1 MKKPKFDTT
10 IDGVPAGEFVVAMM
24 YETNVQKKTAM
35 RERYQLY
42 ITEQAKFYD
51 EMENGCFECGGECT
65 CTDKPYVHKTAK
77 QLVEEQEDRNSIG
90 YWNDIRSANLR

>member
-1 MKKPKFDTT
+1 MSKAKFDTT
-10 IDGVPAGEFVVAMM
+10 IDGIPAGEFAVKMM
-24 YETNVQKKTAM
+24 YERNAEKKTAM

-51 EMENGCFECGGECT
+51 EMEDE

-77 QLVEEQEDRNSIG
+77 QLVEEQEDRNSSG